1 MAPTATNIIAGPAS
15 LWRADFGATE
25 PLDTATSANP
35 SAPWVDLGG
44 TDDGVT
50 LNAETEWFAKRMDQ
64 TLVTPGR
71 VPTSLEISVATNLT
85 EGTLENLALAFNMAA
100 SGILSGGTG
109 ATAWRALDIGNVS
122 PGAEPNYSA
131 IIMRGRGVGNGGKM
145 RNFILRKVLSI
156 ESIEAAYKKDDQWL
170 IPVTFGCHW
179 VSASIAPVRVVDD
192 ASV

>member
-15 LWRADFGATE
+15 VWGALFGATE
-25 PLDTATSANP
+25 PLDTATATAP

-50 LNAETEWFAKRMDQ
+50 LNAETEWFSKRMDQ
-64 TLVTPGR
+64 VTMTPGR

-85 EGTLENLALAFNMAA
+85 EGTLENLALAFNLAE
-100 SGILSGGTG
+100 SEIESGGTG
-109 ATAWRALDIGNVS
+109 GTAWRALDLGNLD
-122 PGAEPNYSA
+122 PGAEPIYSA
-131 IIMRGRGVGNGGKM
+131 LIMRGRGVGNGGKM

-156 ESIEAAYKKDDQWL
+156 ESIESAYKKDDQWL
-170 IPVTFGCHW
+170 LPVTFACHW
-179 VSASIAPVRVVDD
+179 VSPSIAPIRVVDD